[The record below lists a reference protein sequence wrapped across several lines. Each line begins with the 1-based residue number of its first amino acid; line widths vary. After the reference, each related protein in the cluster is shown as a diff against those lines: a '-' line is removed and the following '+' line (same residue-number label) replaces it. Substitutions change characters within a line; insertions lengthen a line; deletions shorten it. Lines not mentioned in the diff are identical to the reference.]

1 MIDCVYFWGI
11 EKAPVQQCVHK
22 VMIMIMKMMMI
33 SNDNGKVDTQCY
45 LSYVTA
51 YTPATEEVNMMM
63 MMMMMMMVMMKMM
76 QVCSENYSKR
86 CFIELSKKSVSETTE
101 SCNYPTQRVC
111 SPPSDGEVRPL
122 YV

>member
-1 MIDCVYFWGI
+1 M
-11 EKAPVQQCVHK
+11 
-22 VMIMIMKMMMI
+22 
-33 SNDNGKVDTQCY
+33 DTQCY

-51 YTPATEEVNMMM
+51 YTPATEELNMMM
-63 MMMMMMMVMMKMM
+63 MMMMMMMKMMMMMIMVMMKMM

-101 SCNYPTQRVC
+101 SCHYPTQRVC